1 MKENSKPS
9 QIKCENER
17 PDQSHHQSNCSVIFV
32 CLFCLL
38 FLQGFCWR
46 KRFCWRVK
54 ALGHSILVTKAKGT
68 FVQVWARNVLHDLLC
83 TFSFCLSQNR
93 LTSVF
98 VYYWYVADVGHQVGS
113 CVCLQAW
120 GFSRFGYSGFPLSLK
135 TNYFKFQ
142 PRSKMVDKELLF
154 RGYAL
159 RNTVNGLINTW
170 GVY

>member
-1 MKENSKPS
+1 MRKWEPV
-9 QIKCENER
+9 QRGYCW

-32 CLFCLL
+32 CLFRLL
-38 FLQGFCWR
+38 FLPDFCWR

-68 FVQVWARNVLHDLLC
+68 FVQVWARNVFTYFVLL
-83 TFSFCLSQNR
+83 
-93 LTSVF
+93 VF
-98 VYYWYVADVGHQVGS
+98 VCHRTVLRL
-113 CVCLQAW
+113 CLFIT
-120 GFSRFGYSGFPLSLK
+120 GMSRMLVIKLVLAYACRLEDFLGFPLFLK

-154 RGYAL
+154 RESAL
-159 RNTVNGLINTW
+159 RNTINGLINAW